1 LAYKPQLPHNYQADF
16 LYINEFMQNNSLTK
30 CSGAQFIAYMQVK
43 TAFKNFLID
52 MYKRSQ
58 NHSPQINFA
67 WLQPSAKN
75 SQ

>member
-1 LAYKPQLPHNYQADF
+1 
-16 LYINEFMQNNSLTK
+16 MQNNSLTK